1 MLSSGSVSV
10 EVFFTWE
17 ALLGLSPYP
26 KTKRK
31 CVCACVCLS
40 VWNWKRDLRPNV
52 TPPHQRPGHRAG
64 KRDQQS

>member
-40 VWNWKRDLRPNV
+40 VWNWK
-52 TPPHQRPGHRAG
+52 
-64 KRDQQS
+64 